1 MYNELTMIK
10 QSLNPVKVRVKSSL
24 EIFYTF
30 KHWSPEEIDG
40 VVFIPVCKFPPRQ
53 DLTQQ
58 LYKMRKDSLEY
69 IK

>member
-1 MYNELTMIK
+1 MKN
-10 QSLNPVKVRVKSSL
+10 QPLNPVKVRVKSSQ

-30 KHWSPEEIDG
+30 KHWGTEEIDG
-40 VVFIPVCKFPPRQ
+40 VEFIHVAKFLPRN

-58 LYKMRKDSLEY
+58 LYKMRRDSLEY

>member
-1 MYNELTMIK
+1 M
-10 QSLNPVKVRVKSSL
+10 RVKSSQ
-24 EIFYTF
+24 EVFYTF
-30 KHWSPEEIDG
+30 KHWGTEDIDG
-40 VVFIPVCKFPPRQ
+40 VDFISVCKFEPRQ